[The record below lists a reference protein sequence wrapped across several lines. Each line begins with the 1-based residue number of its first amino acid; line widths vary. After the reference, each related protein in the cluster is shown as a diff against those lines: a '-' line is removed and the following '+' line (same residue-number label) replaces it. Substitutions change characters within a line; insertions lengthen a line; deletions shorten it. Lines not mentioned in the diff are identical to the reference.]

1 MISKKFIAFI
11 LFGTLA
17 LALVDVL
24 HAQGSPAD
32 SGKCPWSLPFSITFS
47 ASFEQ
52 NTLQE
57 FLNLNHQLETI
68 LEDTTEVAEE
78 SDGVNVYANSY
89 SLMGDTLNYYFDESY
104 FGMYHLSIIFV
115 PGFDSIASLT
125 YSFDTTYN
133 GNMSGFDH
141 QYSFSVFGLRYD
153 SISIICPDSSLSH
166 VAFTKSYDDGDVLAI
181 NGGIIDQIHVKSVGL
196 LSMTLGGII
205 RPITLSIPAAV
216 SMPTRNSNVSL
227 QSYPNP
233 FTHST
238 TISFSSES
246 QGYADVSIVNLL
258 GSEVSHLFSGE
269 LAAGEHSF
277 VWSNPTG
284 LPDGTYECLVR
295 MNGHLQTLP
304 MVLLH

>member
-1 MISKKFIAFI
+1 MITNKFIALT
-11 LFGTLA
+11 LFAALA
-17 LALVDVL
+17 LAPASVL
-24 HAQGSPAD
+24 RAQGNPD
-32 SGKCPWSLPFSITFS
+32 SGKCPWPLPFSITFS

-57 FLNLNHQLETI
+57 FLNQDHQLETI

-78 SDGVNVYANSY
+78 SDGVNVYADSY
-89 SLMGDTLNYYFDESY
+89 SLMGDTLNYYFDEFY

-125 YSFDTTYN
+125 YSFDTTFN

-141 QYSFSVFGLRYD
+141 EYSFSLFGLRYD

-166 VAFTKSYDDGDVLAI
+166 AAFTKSYDDGSVLAI
-181 NGGIIDQIHVKSVGL
+181 NGGGILQSHSTSVGL
-196 LSMTLGGII
+196 LSMTLGGIV

-233 FTHST
+233 FSQST
-238 TISFSSES
+238 TISFTPESS
-246 QGYADVSIVNLL
+246 GYADVSIVNLL
-258 GSEVSHLFSGE
+258 GTEVAHLFSGE

-284 LPDGTYECLVR
+284 LPDGTYECLIR
-295 MNGHLQTLP
+295 FNGQVQTMP
-304 MVLLH
+304 MVLMR